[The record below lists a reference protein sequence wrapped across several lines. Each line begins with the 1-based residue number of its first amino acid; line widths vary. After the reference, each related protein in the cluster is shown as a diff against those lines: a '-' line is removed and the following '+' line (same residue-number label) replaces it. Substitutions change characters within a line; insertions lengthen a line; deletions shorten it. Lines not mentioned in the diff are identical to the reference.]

1 MAKILVVEDDHE
13 LAGSVKDWLS
23 FDRHT
28 VEHVDTG
35 TEGLDRLKESKYE
48 LVILDWELPGITGP
62 EILRQFRSGGG
73 MTPVLILTGKR
84 SMKDKE
90 EGFESGCDDYLT
102 KPFQGKELS
111 LRVKALLRRPQQ
123 VVSAVLK
130 YGDIEL
136 DPDEFRVSRAGED
149 VRLVPK
155 EFALLEFLMRNSR
168 KLFSADELLQRVWAS
183 DADATADALTT
194 CIKRLRKK
202 MDREGEPSIIRN
214 VHGVG
219 YGLYEVKD

>member
-1 MAKILVVEDDHE
+1 MAKILVVEDDEQLAE
-13 LAGSVKDWLS
+13 LVIEWLS

-28 VEHVDTG
+28 VERVNNG
-35 TEGLDRLKESKYE
+35 SAGLERLLQSEYE
-48 LVILDWELPGITGP
+48 MVILDVELPGMSGT
-62 EILRQFRSGGG
+62 EVLRNYRSTGG

-111 LRVKALLRRPQQ
+111 LRVKALLRRPH
-123 VVSAVLK
+123 VMLESRLRH
-130 YGDIEL
+130 GDLEM
-136 DPDEFRVSRAGED
+136 DPDNFQVKRGGQEYK
-149 VRLVPK
+149 LVPK
-155 EFALLEFLMRNSR
+155 EFALLEFLIRNPK
-168 KLFSADELLQRVWAS
+168 KLYSPDELLQRVWSS
-183 DADATADALTT
+183 DSEATVEALTT

-219 YGLYEVKD
+219 YGLFELK

>member
-13 LAGSVKDWLS
+13 LASSVREWLS

-28 VEHVDTG
+28 VEHADTG
-35 TEGLDRLKESKYE
+35 TDGLDRLKEFQYE
-48 LVILDWELPGITGP
+48 LVILDWELPGISGP
-62 EILRQFRSGGG
+62 EILRQFRLRGG

-123 VVSAVLK
+123 VLASTLS
-130 YGDIEL
+130 YGDIEI
-136 DPDEFRVSRAGED
+136 DPEQFRVSRAGED
-149 VRLVPK
+149 IRLVPK
-155 EFALLEFLMRNSR
+155 EFALLEFLMRNPR
-168 KLFSADELLQRVWAS
+168 KLFSVDELLQRVWAS
-183 DADATADALTT
+183 DADASADALTT

-202 MDREGEPSIIRN
+202 LDREGEPSVIRN

-219 YGLYEVKD
+219 YGLYETK